1 MNTIT
6 FILRQMLNF
15 SIPLL
20 IVAIG
25 SMYSS
30 RSGVINIGLDGIMIM
45 GALTSFHFYS
55 LYSGSDSGTAFIAV
69 GNPGCHR
76 YRDRIFPATCL
87 CGHQFQRRSDHLRAG
102 AEYVCPCI
110 LCVCSQDHLW

>member
-1 MNTIT
+1 MDTFA

-45 GALTSFHFYS
+45 GALTSFLFLRFTEGLMQGQSQLLIAIIISVVTGILIS
-55 LYSGSDSGTAFIAV
+55 LLHAFAAINFNADQIISGQA
-69 GNPGCHR
+69 
-76 YRDRIFPATCL
+76 
-87 CGHQFQRRSDHLRAG
+87 
-102 AEYVCPCI
+102 
-110 LCVCSQDHLW
+110 